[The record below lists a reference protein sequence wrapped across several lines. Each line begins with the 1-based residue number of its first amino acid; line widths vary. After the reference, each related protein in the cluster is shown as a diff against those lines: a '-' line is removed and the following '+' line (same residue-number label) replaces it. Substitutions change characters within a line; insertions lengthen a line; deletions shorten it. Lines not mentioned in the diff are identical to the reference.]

1 MGRPGRKPLDPR
13 ELRSVSVHFRLDAK
27 SYDRTLQQAAADRLP
42 LADWIR
48 RLITKAIKRDSM

>member
-1 MGRPGRKPLDPR
+1 MDPR

-48 RLITKAIKRDSM
+48 RLIDKACRQGVTRSDRPQ